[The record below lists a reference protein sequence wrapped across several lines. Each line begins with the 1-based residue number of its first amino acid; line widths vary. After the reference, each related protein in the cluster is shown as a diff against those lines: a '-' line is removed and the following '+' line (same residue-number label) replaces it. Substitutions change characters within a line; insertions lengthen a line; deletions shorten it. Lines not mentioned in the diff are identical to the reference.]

1 MVRTAVPGAAPALV
15 AQPRP
20 CAGVCDADE
29 MTQLT
34 RQENVFVL
42 DISDSPEG
50 DHRFTHERI
59 QAIDAALTQVE
70 STPGDLALVITAQGK
85 FFSNGLVPDLFVE
98 PGYGKAFQ
106 GLLARLL
113 VLEVPTVCA
122 ANGHCYGGGLL
133 LALAC
138 DERCARS
145 ERGFLCLPET
155 SIGVPFTSGLAALVS
170 ARLAPREVHRAMI
183 LSQRYDAPAAA
194 AAGIVDDA
202 VPGAD
207 LLAHAVRRAG
217 ELSPLRGSVLATN
230 KRRRYAEVV
239 EALHRAEPLT
249 VESDA

>member
-1 MVRTAVPGAAPALV
+1 
-15 AQPRP
+15 
-20 CAGVCDADE
+20 

-50 DHRFTHERI
+50 DHRFTVERMR
-59 QAIDAALTQVE
+59 AIEAALTQVE
-70 STPGDLALVITAQGK
+70 SRPGDLALVITAQGK
-85 FFSNGLVPDLFVE
+85 FFSNGLVPELFVQQE
-98 PGYGKAFQ
+98 YSTAFQ
-106 GLLARLL
+106 SLVARLL

-122 ANGHCYGGGLL
+122 INGHCYGGGLL

-155 SIGVPFTSGLAALVS
+155 SIGVPFTSGLSALVT
-170 ARLAPREVHRAMI
+170 ARLDPRDAHRAMV
-183 LSQRYDAPAAA
+183 LSERYDAPAAA

-217 ELSPLRGSVLATN
+217 ELSPLRGPVLATN
-230 KRRRYAEVV
+230 KRRRYADVV
-239 EALHRAEPLT
+239 DALHLPEQLT
-249 VESDA
+249 VESGA